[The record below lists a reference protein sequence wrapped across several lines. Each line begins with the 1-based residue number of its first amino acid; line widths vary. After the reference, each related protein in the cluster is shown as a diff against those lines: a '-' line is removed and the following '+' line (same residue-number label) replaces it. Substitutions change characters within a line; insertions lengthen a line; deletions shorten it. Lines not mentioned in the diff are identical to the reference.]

1 MARMIGPVCRLCR
14 REGAKLYLKGDRCYA
29 SEKCAFDRR
38 PYPPGQHGKGRVKVS
53 EYAKRLRE
61 KQKLRRVY
69 GILEAQFRRY
79 FAQASAKKGITGET
93 LLQLLESRLDNVI
106 YRMGLAVTRADARQ
120 LVRHNHV
127 RVNGRRV
134 NIPSYSVR
142 PGSTVALTAKSVEIQ
157 RVQQAMEAAKSR
169 DRAPWI
175 ELAPDG
181 RSGVYKAAPARS
193 ELEAIQPVEI
203 DEQLVVEFY
212 SR

>member
-1 MARMIGPVCRLCR
+1 MARMSGPVCRLCR

-38 PYPPGQHGKGRVKVS
+38 PYPPGQHGKGRMKVS
-53 EYAKRLRE
+53 EYGKRLRE
-61 KQKLRRVY
+61 KQRVRKIY

-79 FAQASAKKGITGET
+79 FKQAAGRKGVTGEN
-93 LLQLLESRLDNVI
+93 LLKLLESRLDNVV

-127 RVNGRRV
+127 CVNGRRV
-134 NIPSYSVR
+134 NIPSYNVR
-142 PGSTVALTAKSVEIQ
+142 PGSTVALVPRSVEKM

-175 ELAPDG
+175 EMAPDG
-181 RSGVYKAAPARS
+181 CSGVYKAAPTRS

-203 DEQLVVEFY
+203 DDQLIVEFY

>member
-1 MARMIGPVCRLCR
+1 MARMIGPSCRLCR

-53 EYAKRLRE
+53 EYGKRLRE
-61 KQKLRRVY
+61 KQKVRRVY
-69 GILEAQFRRY
+69 GVLERQFRRI
-79 FAQASAKKGITGET
+79 FAKASAMKGVTGES
-93 LLQLLESRLDNVI
+93 LLQLLESRLDNVCF
-106 YRMGLAVTRADARQ
+106 RMGLAVTRADARQ

-134 NIPSYSVR
+134 NIPSYIVR
-142 PGSTVALTAKSVEIQ
+142 PGSTVSLVPKDAEMV
-157 RVQQAMEAAKSR
+157 RVKQAMETAKSR

-181 RSGVYKAAPARS
+181 LSGLFKAPPART

-203 DEQLVVEFY
+203 DEHLIVEFY

>member
-1 MARMIGPVCRLCR
+1 MARYIGPVCRLCR
-14 REGAKLYLKGDRCYA
+14 REGAKLYLKGERCYA

-53 EYAKRLRE
+53 EYGKRLRE
-61 KQKLRRVY
+61 KQKMRRIY
-69 GILEAQFRRY
+69 GLLEKQFSRT
-79 FAQASAKKGITGET
+79 FVAASRQKGVTGEN
-93 LLQLLESRLDNVI
+93 LLQRLESRLDNVCF
-106 YRMGLAVTRADARQ
+106 RMGFGATRADARQ

-127 RVNGRRV
+127 TVNGQRV
-134 NIPSYSVR
+134 NIPSFHVR
-142 PGSTVALTAKSVEIQ
+142 PGSTVGLRPRSREKV
-157 RVQQAMEAAKSR
+157 RVQFASQLARSR

-175 ELAPDG
+175 ELGDDG
-181 RSGVYKAAPARS
+181 LSGVFKAPPSRA